1 MQHIAKPPACIPNN
15 VADYNKTF
23 VEINPLI
30 YDILRSKRVKIY
42 EFVGNVLNHEEE
54 EVHNISVGA
63 AHMQQLQVDDSVL
76 TEKQRE
82 DQHNNNFSNTHIV
95 VP

>member
-1 MQHIAKPPACIPNN
+1 
-15 VADYNKTF
+15 
-23 VEINPLI
+23 
-30 YDILRSKRVKIY
+30 
-42 EFVGNVLNHEEE
+42 VGNVLNYEEE

-63 AHMQQLQVDDSVL
+63 AHMQQLQVDDYVL